1 MLDSNFSTV
10 APYLIPQF
18 RPVQAW
24 MYFSVIGSTG
34 GKGQLGGESDGGFH
48 AGETDLILADDAE
61 GGAVERD
68 VVDAEHGCS
77 QPRRDVLSRHGGT
90 RQCGIRAQRQKLAG
104 NASFERFLLY
114 LQFDTFLGC
123 HMNPS

>member
-1 MLDSNFSTV
+1 M
-10 APYLIPQF
+10 IPQF

-61 GGAVERD
+61 GGAVE
-68 VVDAEHGCS
+68 A
-77 QPRRDVLSRHGGT
+77 SR
-90 RQCGIRAQRQKLAG
+90 
-104 NASFERFLLY
+104 
-114 LQFDTFLGC
+114 
-123 HMNPS
+123 